1 MIEKYLKN
9 KEIKITDDDVD
20 ITSLENDLRKGYVS
34 DNDVQNRI
42 DEAVN
47 TANTNATNKYSQL
60 ENTYNDTVKNLNAVN
75 EKNATLTLQMKMMKH
90 GFKEENFDEISK
102 LRKSLYADEKDDE
115 KAIAGIA
122 EKFKNTYFEEATPTK
137 LETPPDGEFGGNA
150 NKHRKDVKITRNT
163 SISSLFYKKG
173 E

>member
-9 KEIKITDDDVD
+9 KEIKITDDDLD

-34 DNDVQNRI
+34 DKEVQGRI
-42 DEAVN
+42 DTAVK
-47 TANTNATNKYSQL
+47 TANTDATTKYSQL
-60 ENTYNDTVKNLNAVN
+60 ENTYNDTVKTLSAVN
-75 EKNATLTLQMKMMKH
+75 EKNATLSLQMKMMKH

-122 EKFKNTYFEEATPTK
+122 EKFKGTYFKEADSKP
-137 LETPPDGEFGGNA
+137 ETPPDGQFGSNGNS
-150 NKHRKDVKITRNT
+150 HRKDVKITRNT
-163 SISSLFYKKG
+163 PLSELIIKKG

>member
-20 ITSLENDLRKGYVS
+20 ITSLEKDLRKGYVS
-34 DNDVQNRI
+34 DNDVQTKI
-42 DEAVN
+42 EEAVN
-47 TANTNATNKYSQL
+47 TANTNATDKYSQL
-60 ENTYNDTVKNLNAVN
+60 ENTYNDTVKSLNAVN

-90 GFKEENFDEISK
+90 GLKEENFDEISK

-122 EKFKNTYFEEATPTK
+122 EKFKNTYFKETTPIK
-137 LETPPDGEFGGNA
+137 PETPPDGEFGGNA
-150 NKHRKDVKITRNT
+150 NEHRKDVKITRNT
-163 SISSLFYKKG
+163 SISNLFYKKG

>member
-9 KEIKITDDDVD
+9 KETKITDDDLD

-34 DNDVQNRI
+34 EKDVQGRI
-42 DEAVN
+42 DTAVK
-47 TANTNATNKYSQL
+47 TANTDATTKYSQL

-75 EKNATLTLQMKMMKH
+75 EKNATLSLQMKMMKH

-122 EKFKNTYFEEATPTK
+122 EKFKGTYFKEADSNP
-137 LETPPDGEFGGNA
+137 ETPPDGQFGSNGNS
-150 NKHRKDVKITRNT
+150 HRKDVKITRNT
-163 SISSLFYKKG
+163 SLSDLFYKKG

>member
-9 KEIKITDDDVD
+9 KETEITDDDLD

-34 DNDVQNRI
+34 EKDVQGRI
-42 DEAVN
+42 DTAVK
-47 TANTNATNKYSQL
+47 TANTDATTKYSQL
-60 ENTYNDTVKNLNAVN
+60 ENTYNETVKTLSAVN
-75 EKNATLTLQMKMMKH
+75 EKNATLSLQMKIMKH

-122 EKFKNTYFEEATPTK
+122 EKFKGTYFKEADSKP
-137 LETPPDGEFGGNA
+137 ETPPDGEFGGNG
-150 NKHRKDVKITRNT
+150 NSHRKDVKITRNT
-163 SISSLFYKKG
+163 PLSELIIKKG

>member
-9 KEIKITDDDVD
+9 KETKITDDDLD

-34 DNDVQNRI
+34 EKDVQGRI
-42 DEAVN
+42 DTAVK
-47 TANTNATNKYSQL
+47 TANTDATTKYSQL
-60 ENTYNDTVKNLNAVN
+60 ENTYNDTVKTLSAVN
-75 EKNATLTLQMKMMKH
+75 EKNATLSLQMKMMKH

-122 EKFKNTYFEEATPTK
+122 EKFKGTYFKEADTK
-137 LETPPDGEFGGNA
+137 PETPPDGEFKSNS
-150 NKHRKDVKITRNT
+150 NEHRKDIKITRNT
-163 SISSLFYKKG
+163 SLSDLFYKKG